1 MWPDEGQGNDVVR
14 VDADKPVAIFAVWVR
29 VRIVGREDEA
39 WRSGHIPTTR
49 SLEERTEKETNR
61 IMHKNTEND

>member
-14 VDADKPVAIFAVWVR
+14 VDADEPVAIFAVWVR

-39 WRSGHIPTTR
+39 WRSCHIPTTR
-49 SLEERTEKETNR
+49 SLEERTKKRQIE
-61 IMHKNTEND
+61 

>member
-14 VDADKPVAIFAVWVR
+14 VDGDEPVAVFAVWVR

-49 SLEERTEKETNR
+49 SLEKR
-61 IMHKNTEND
+61 I

>member
-14 VDADKPVAIFAVWVR
+14 VDADEPVAVFAVWVR
-29 VRIVGREDEA
+29 VGIAGREDEA

-49 SLEERTEKETNR
+49 SLEERRKR
-61 IMHKNTEND
+61 